1 MGTGSLAD
9 GLIFTLTIYISRFK
23 GSNKKSL
30 SCVLFYSK
38 LPNGLLHCSYKK
50 SWRQKHG
57 LGRDM
62 PPLVRKCFVCEV

>member
-30 SCVLFYSK
+30 SYVLFYSK
-38 LPNGLLHCSYKK
+38 LSNGLLHCSYKK
-50 SWRQKHG
+50 SWGAKTWT
-57 LGRDM
+57 
-62 PPLVRKCFVCEV
+62 RKGHATTGKKMFCL